1 MIEQIIE
8 AVSTVTG
15 VSYEAMQSPS
25 RKREIVEARQLAMW
39 FMKDETALSLKNIG
53 FTFGGRDHA
62 TVIHAVQ
69 TINDLLITNKHLQ
82 AKFFEC
88 QKRIDQIQDI
98 PEMDA
103 FSQSVLMIAGAVPLL
118 HTKWQD
124 MHKRYLQGVTV
135 RELARVHDLNPETIW
150 MNWRKLNLPTF
161 GKFA

>member
-1 MIEQIIE
+1 MTEQIIE

-25 RKREIVEARQLAMW
+25 RKREIVEARSIAQW
-39 FMKDETALSLKNIG
+39 FIRENTTLSLVKIG
-53 FTFGGRDHA
+53 AIFGDRDHSSIL
-62 TVIHAVQ
+62 TAVNK
-69 TINDLLITNKHLQ
+69 ISDWLLTDKKLQ

-135 RELARVHDLNPETIW
+135 RELARVHDVNPETIW

>member
-25 RKREIVEARQLAMW
+25 RKREIVEARSIAQW
-39 FMKDETALSLKNIG
+39 FIRENTTLSLKEIG
-53 FTFGGRDHA
+53 GCFGGRDHSTA
-62 TVIHAVQ
+62 LTA
-69 TINDLLITNKHLQ
+69 INKISDWLLTDKKLQ
-82 AKFFEC
+82 QKFFEC

-98 PEMDA
+98 PELDEL
-103 FSQSVLMIAGAVPLL
+103 SQSLLMIGGAVPHL
-118 HTKWQD
+118 HCKWQD

-135 RELARVHDLNPETIW
+135 TELSKVHDINPETIY

>member
-1 MIEQIIE
+1 MTEQIIE

-15 VSYEAMQSPS
+15 ITHEAMKSHS
-25 RKREIVEARQLAMW
+25 RKREIVEARFIAMW
-39 FMKDETALSLKNIG
+39 FIKEETALSLKEIG
-53 FTFGGRDHA
+53 GCFGGRDHSTA
-62 TVIHAVQ
+62 IHAIQ
-69 TINDLLITNKHLQ
+69 TINDLLITDKKLQ

-103 FSQSVLMIAGAVPLL
+103 FSQSVLMIAGAVPYL

>member
-25 RKREIVEARQLAMW
+25 RKREIVEARSIAQW
-39 FMKDETALSLKNIG
+39 FIRENTTLSLKEIG
-53 FTFGGRDHA
+53 GCFGGRDHSTA
-62 TVIHAVQ
+62 LTA
-69 TINDLLITNKHLQ
+69 INKISDWLLTDRKLQ
-82 AKFFEC
+82 QKFFEC

-98 PEMDA
+98 AELDEL
-103 FSQSVLMIAGAVPLL
+103 SQSLLMIGGAVPHLQC
-118 HTKWQD
+118 KWMD
-124 MHKRYLQGVTV
+124 MHKRYLQGVSV
-135 RELARVHDLNPETIW
+135 RDLSRVHDINPETIW